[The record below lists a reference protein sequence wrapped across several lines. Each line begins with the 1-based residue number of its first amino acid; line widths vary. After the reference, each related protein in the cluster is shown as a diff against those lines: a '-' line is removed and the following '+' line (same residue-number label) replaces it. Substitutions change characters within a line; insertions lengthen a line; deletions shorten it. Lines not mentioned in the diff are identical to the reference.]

1 MTRTWIGLGSNQ
13 GDRAGLIATA
23 LSEVNALERNR
34 VVRVSSLYETAP
46 MGKTDQPLF
55 LNAVAEVE
63 TDEEPRDLLRELL
76 TIEQRMGRSR
86 GVRWGPRTIDLDI
99 LLFGDVV
106 GVSDDLT
113 IPHPRLAERAFV
125 LVPLAEIAPDIVVP
139 SEEKTPAELLETLS
153 RKTGDAVRV
162 GDPPWPDRREATCRG
177 RTT

>member
-13 GDRAGLIATA
+13 GDRADQIATA
-23 LSEVNALERNR
+23 LREVDALERSR

-46 MGKTDQPLF
+46 VGKTDQPFF

-63 TDEEPRDLLRELL
+63 TDEDPRGLLRGLL
-76 TIEQRMGRSR
+76 AIEQRMGRSR

-99 LLFGDVV
+99 LIFGGVSE
-106 GVSDDLT
+106 VSDDLT

-125 LVPLAEIAPDIVVP
+125 LVPLVEIAPDVLVP
-139 SEEKTPAELLETLS
+139 SEERTPAQLLETLS
-153 RKTGDAVRV
+153 REAGDAVRA